1 MSSLLEEIRAKGGYG
16 GAGLHHVE
24 ADESGGRK
32 GSAAPTSTTAG
43 NGDNGTLTDL
53 LQDAFVKLKT
63 ANAMS
68 SDEED
73 DDSEDESWSE
83 DD

>member
-16 GAGLHHVE
+16 GAGLNHV
-24 ADESGGRK
+24 DESSPKRASTERPPGPA
-32 GSAAPTSTTAG
+32 GSSGA
-43 NGDNGTLTDL
+43 DGTLTDL

-73 DDSEDESWSE
+73 GDSEDESWS
-83 DD
+83 DDE